1 LWIKNDQYQHT
12 VILLSGLALVSISI
26 LNMQK
31 SIRELD
37 TRLNRRIDGFHERLD
52 TIREFIMMRFD
63 NDITEL
69 KKNKVN

>member
-1 LWIKNDQYQHT
+1 M
-12 VILLSGLALVSISI
+12 SISI